1 MPKKKKQESESEHSG
16 SDDEDVEEEE
26 VETKRKR
33 QYKKRKNDDG
43 KYRPSTYRIPKKPKP
58 QHAPKRP
65 MTAYFLYAASKRED
79 YKKENP
85 EMKLGEISKA
95 IGAEW
100 KSLDDDEKEEFVE
113 KAGKLMKKYKK
124 ERTEYIKS
132 AAYKRYKKQLAEWND
147 LYKEEWEEQQ
157 YEKEQKKLEK
167 KKKPKKAKKT
177 SSTSTSSSTGV
188 KRKRGRKKK
197 KD

>member
-1 MPKKKKQESESEHSG
+1 MPRKKKDESESEQSG
-16 SDDEDVEEEE
+16 SEDEDGDVE
-26 VETKRKR
+26 VERKKKK
-33 QYKKRKNDDG
+33 QYKKRKNNEDG
-43 KYRPSTYRIPKKPKP
+43 KYRPSLYKIPKKPKP
-58 QHAPKRP
+58 IHAPKRP

-100 KSLDDDEKEEFVE
+100 KSLDDDEKESFVK
-113 KAGKLMKKYKK
+113 KAAKLMKKYKK
-124 ERTEYIKS
+124 ERDEYVKS
-132 AAYKRYKKQLAEWND
+132 SAYKRYKKQLAEWND

-157 YEKEQKKLEK
+157 YEKEQKRLKDKEK
-167 KKKPKKAKKT
+167 KKDKKK
-177 SSTSTSSSTGV
+177 S
-188 KRKRGRKKK
+188 KRGRKKK